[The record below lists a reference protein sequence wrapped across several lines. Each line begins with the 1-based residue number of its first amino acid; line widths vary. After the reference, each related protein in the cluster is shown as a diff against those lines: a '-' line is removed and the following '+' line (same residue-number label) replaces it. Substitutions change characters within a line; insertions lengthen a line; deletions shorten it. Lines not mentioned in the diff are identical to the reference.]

1 LRGFAKL
8 KLTDFG
14 SDLGLR
20 FPRLRAT
27 GWHSCLGFGKPKPK
41 ATGTGWGFP
50 KPKLMVIAMPKQTD
64 FEKDWG
70 WHFR

>member
-1 LRGFAKL
+1 MKVIE
-8 KLTDFG
+8 KVM
-14 SDLGLR
+14 GLR
-20 FPRLRAT
+20 FRKLRAT